1 MSAHALHKSS
11 LMSLYRASALLPSSS
26 PPLFP
31 PSRTHNNIIHILKAD
46 ITTLPLDAIVNAAN
60 TSLLGGGG
68 VDGAIHRAAGSSLL
82 RECRSLNGCPTGK
95 AKITKGYN
103 LPAKHI
109 IHTVGPV
116 YNEYKKEESEEMLR
130 SCYTEVIRLARE
142 NGVRSLAFSG
152 ISTGIYGYPGKDA
165 AEVACDVVRRF
176 MDEHPYAFEKIVF
189 VTFMDKDVAA
199 YNETVPMYFPPEQT
213 KEE

>member
-1 MSAHALHKSS
+1 MSAHTLSKSS
-11 LMSLYRASALLPSSS
+11 LKSLYLRSALLPPSS

-31 PSRTHNNIIHILKAD
+31 ASRTHNNIVTVLKTD

-68 VDGAIHRAAGSSLL
+68 VDGAIHRAAGPSLV
-82 RECRSLNGCPTGK
+82 RECRSLDGCPTGM

-103 LPAKHI
+103 LPAKHV

-116 YNEYKKEESEEMLR
+116 YSESKKEESEKLLR
-130 SCYTEVIRLARE
+130 SCYTESIKVAKE
-142 NGVRSLAFSG
+142 NGLSSLAFSG
-152 ISTGIYGYPGKDA
+152 ISTGIYGYPSKDA

-176 MDEHPYAFEKIVF
+176 MDEHPYAFERIVF
-189 VTFMDKDVAA
+189 VTFMDKDVTA
-199 YNETVPMYFPPEQT
+199 YNETIP
-213 KEE
+213 